1 MHICLLL
8 RELTDCTSSWSRAV
22 AETALHFF
30 GRKTERAIELKKTCR
45 VIILAPN
52 QHKSNTNGIYV
63 FAALTSSHFVFSV
76 IWILAVL
83 MCQC

>member
-30 GRKTERAIELKKTCR
+30 GRKTERGYRTKEDL
-45 VIILAPN
+45 PGN
-52 QHKSNTNGIYV
+52 
-63 FAALTSSHFVFSV
+63 HFGS
-76 IWILAVL
+76 
-83 MCQC
+83 